1 MIPIKPKTN
10 YNRRLDLFYKNYSK
24 KDLYRI
30 VATLVKQTNLVKKK
44 RRGRPPTVHKH
55 KSTAYILL
63 QRMDKSS
70 YRDMELEGDLYLPHK
85 YDHSSYQYQY
95 TTTDY
100 KVIEVLTRMLA
111 IKIEDFIG
119 QAIFN
124 ILDTTGISTTIKV
137 PRIREGVRQKELL
150 NDKLHIFLG
159 YDPPLQI
166 VYIKDTLATNN
177 HVSDSQGGLIMTDRT
192 KYRGDIFGDSAYQTY
207 ELIEQI
213 DMQGKRPFFKPSVKE
228 IRKKLTPKAR
238 WAKHFHLRLY
248 QEIRGL
254 VETPFGGATKKNLL
268 HTYSRI
274 EENRRKDSLLVAL
287 RQNFLTYLRLK
298 ILLGLLDILGWSC

>member
-1 MIPIKPKTN
+1 
-10 YNRRLDLFYKNYSK
+10 LDLFYKNYSK
-24 KDLYRI
+24 KGLYKEAI
-30 VATLVKQTNLVKKK
+30 TLVKRTNLVRRK

-70 YRDMELEGDLYLPHK
+70 YRDMELEGDLFLPHK

-95 TTTDY
+95 TTTNY
-100 KVIEVLTRMLA
+100 LVLELLTRMLCV
-111 IKIEDFIG
+111 KIEALIG

-124 ILDTTGISTTIKV
+124 ILDTTGVSTTIKV
-137 PRIREGVRQKELL
+137 PRLRQGTRQKEKL

-159 YDPPLQI
+159 YDPPHHV
-166 VYIKDTLATNN
+166 VYIKDTLATSN

-192 KYRGDIFGDSAYQTY
+192 KYKGDVFGDSAYQTY

-213 DMQGKRPFFKPSVKE
+213 NEQEKRPFFKPAKKK
-228 IRKKLTPKAR
+228 IRKTLTPKAR
-238 WAKHFHLRLY
+238 WAKDFHLRLY

-268 HTYSRI
+268 HTYSKL
-274 EENRRKDSLLVAL
+274 EENRRKDSLLVSL

-298 ILLGLLDILGWSC
+298 VLLCLFDILHKKKTFIYQPAL